1 MGVITYNVHVVG
13 EREAVDPFATA
24 ATLQGLYTEVL
35 LHVEVGSVQRP
46 GEKEHGVV
54 HEGHL
59 SLEQHKAEL
68 T

>member
-1 MGVITYNVHVVG
+1 
-13 EREAVDPFATA
+13 
-24 ATLQGLYTEVL
+24 L